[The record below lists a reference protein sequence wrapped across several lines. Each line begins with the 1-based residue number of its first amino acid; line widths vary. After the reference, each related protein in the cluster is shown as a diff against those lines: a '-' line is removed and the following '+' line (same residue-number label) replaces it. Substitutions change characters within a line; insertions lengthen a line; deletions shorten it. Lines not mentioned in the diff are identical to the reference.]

1 MFTPSQVQQFL
12 GCSRATLYRTLRIAG
27 IERYYIPNH
36 PGSKYIWGCKLYKLL
51 QTPAGKKVIKKYG
64 SDELLTD
71 IKGIELIN
79 GMGVSRKSLIQA
91 IQIGLIP
98 VKENRIP
105 WWYENAVNGLLLLPL
120 PHK

>member
-71 IKGIELIN
+71 IKGIELRN
-79 GMGVSRKSLIQA
+79 QKLKRKIRRKTLYDKYQR
-91 IQIGLIP
+91 
-98 VKENRIP
+98 E
-105 WWYENAVNGLLLLPL
+105 W
-120 PHK
+120 